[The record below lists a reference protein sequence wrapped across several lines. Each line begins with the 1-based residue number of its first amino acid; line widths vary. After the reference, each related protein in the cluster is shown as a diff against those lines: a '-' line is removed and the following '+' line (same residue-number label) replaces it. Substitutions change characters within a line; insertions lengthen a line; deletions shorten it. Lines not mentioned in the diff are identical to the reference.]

1 MKKCLFIIL
10 IIVFNYKIN
19 LAQTGPAGVEAS
31 TKNVLWLRAD
41 AGTFSDLGTTPTTN
55 GTTVRQWNDQ
65 SGNTKNAIQ
74 NTAAARPTYETNIFN
89 GLPALRFDGAG
100 DGILSSAVTTSNTA
114 TFFVVFRYF
123 SLGFPNPGLLQGSP
137 TGLGFSTSPSD
148 KSLGMWVNSGTQRIW
163 GRGTQTDNTT
173 RSITQVTT
181 LATNTTYIAANRYD
195 GTNIN
200 QYVNNAISG
209 TITYNNTLKSWTDIA
224 IGTQGTETWNG
235 HIAEVI
241 VFNKSLNEAQRHIV
255 DNFLSSKYNVAL
267 TSNDKYAGD
276 TPANGNFDMR
286 VAGVGAEASGSNPT
300 FSASATQGLGIRTLS
315 GLDNGDYIL
324 AGHASPTNSVINTD
338 ISGLTGANPGRWSRI
353 WYLDVTNA
361 STVIQA
367 DVEFDLVEGGMA
379 GTTPAIASNY
389 VLLYRATNSGA
400 WSVKA
405 TASSISGNRVVF
417 SAINF
422 NNNSDDGY
430 YTIGTRDN
438 TSSPLPIELISFNA
452 ELLEKQVDI
461 NWTTATEINNNY
473 FTIERSS
480 DGVSFEAI
488 KKVKAAGNSNS
499 VINYKEIDYSPL
511 TDISYYRLKQTDNND
526 TYTYS
531 KIIAVNNQHNIEQI
545 RVFPNPTE
553 GVFNIE
559 LKGFDNQ
566 QVQVIVKDITGKE
579 YFSYAVNALEE
590 SQIITIDF
598 EEKLAKGVYF
608 LQINS
613 NYKQH
618 NYKLI
623 VK

>member
-1 MKKCLFIIL
+1 MKKGLFIIL
-10 IIVFNYKIN
+10 IIVFNFKIN
-19 LAQTGPAGVEAS
+19 LGQTGPAGVETS
-31 TKNVLWLRAD
+31 TKNVLWLKAD
-41 AGTFSDLGTTPTTN
+41 AGTFSDLGITPTSN

-89 GLPALRFDGAG
+89 GLPALKFDGSG
-100 DGILSSAVTTSNTA
+100 DGILSSAITISNTA
-114 TFFVVFRYF
+114 TFFVVHRYI
-123 SLGFPNPGLLQGSP
+123 SLPFPNPGLLQGSP
-137 TGLGFSTSPSD
+137 TGLGFSTTPSD
-148 KSLGMWVNSGTQRIW
+148 KSLGMWVNSSTQRIW
-163 GRGTQTDNTT
+163 GRGTQTNNTT
-173 RSITQVTT
+173 RNITQVTT
-181 LATNTTYIAANRYD
+181 LATNTTYISANRYD

-209 TITYNNTLKSWTDIA
+209 TVTYDNTLKSWTDIA

-235 HIAEVI
+235 HIAEVV

-255 DNFLSSKYNVAL
+255 DNYLSSKYNVAL

-276 TPANGNFDMR
+276 TPANGNFDKN
-286 VAGVGAEASGSNPT
+286 VAGVGTEASGSNPT
-300 FSASATQGLGIRTLS
+300 FSASATQGLGLRTLS
-315 GLDNGDYIL
+315 GLNNGDYIL

-353 WYLDVTNA
+353 WYLDVTNTA
-361 STVIQA
+361 AVIQA

-400 WSVKA
+400 WTVKA
-405 TASSISGNRVVF
+405 TASSILGNLVVF
-417 SAINF
+417 ASINF

-438 TSSPLPIELISFNA
+438 TSSPLPIELLSFNA
-452 ELLEKQVDI
+452 ELRENQVDI

-473 FTIERSS
+473 FIIERSA
-480 DGVSFEAI
+480 DGVTFEPI
-488 KKVKAAGNSNS
+488 KKVKAAGNSTS
-499 VINYKEIDYSPL
+499 VIHYKEIDYNPL
-511 TDISYYRLKQTDNND
+511 TEISYYRLKQIDYND

-531 KIIAVNNQHNIEQI
+531 KIIAVNNHQNIELI

-553 GVFNIE
+553 DVFYIE
-559 LKGFDNQ
+559 LKGFEYQ
-566 QVQVIVKDITGKE
+566 EIQLIVKDVTGKE
-579 YFSYAVNALEE
+579 CFSYDVNVIEDSE
-590 SQIITIDF
+590 VVTIDF
-598 EEKLAKGVYF
+598 EKKLAKGVYF

-613 NYKQH
+613 NYKQY
-618 NYKLI
+618 NQKLI
-623 VK
+623 MK